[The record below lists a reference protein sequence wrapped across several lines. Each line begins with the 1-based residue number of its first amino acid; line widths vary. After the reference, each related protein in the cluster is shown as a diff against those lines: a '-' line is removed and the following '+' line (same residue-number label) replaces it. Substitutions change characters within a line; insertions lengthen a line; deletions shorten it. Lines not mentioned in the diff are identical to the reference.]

1 MATKTQVNNTA
12 NYSSVSA
19 DLNNT
24 NLITTIL
31 SGTTYQ
37 YSGTNMFYFTCPY
50 TGTIKLEASLSITD
64 GRSNSGS
71 GTLSAA
77 NLTLDGTSLN
87 RVSIVSISDSNGA
100 TTTTGSALLNV
111 QSGTKLC
118 IEMTGPR
125 YETQT
130 LNYVKIYGTLQGSG
144 FFPTT

>member
-1 MATKTQVNNTA
+1 MATYTQVNNTA
-12 NYSSVSA
+12 SFSSVSA
-19 DLNNT
+19 TTSTT
-24 NLITTIL
+24 NLITTL
-31 SGTTYQ
+31 LTGVNYTY
-37 YSGTNMFYFTCPY
+37 GGNNTWYFTCPY

-64 GRSNSGS
+64 GRSNSGN

-87 RVSIVSISDSNGA
+87 RVSIVSISDREGA

-130 LNYVKIYGTLQGSG
+130 LNYLKIYGTLQGSG